1 MHPLFMAI
9 LAGSNRF
16 QCSSLPLMILSEGMD
31 SRQVIG
37 GLECCS
43 KRLNG
48 IKGLL
53 YAILDTRLKAQLMP
67 NTGDTIQTKKRIKE

>member
-1 MHPLFMAI
+1 MV
-9 LAGSNRF
+9 
-16 QCSSLPLMILSEGMD
+16 LSEGMD

-43 KRLNG
+43 MRLNG

-67 NTGDTIQTKKRIKE
+67 DAGDTTQTKKRIKE